1 MGNRVEWIEGKG
13 NGERVVRVDNLAKNG
28 GRGQLRVEVGT
39 GRFRREQTQ
48 GCIEGK
54 RWKSERWKG
63 WRVVDKLDR

>member
-1 MGNRVEWIEGKG
+1 MGNRVEWTEGKG
-13 NGERVVRVDNLAKNG
+13 NGERVVSVDNLGKYG

-54 RWKSERWKG
+54 RWKG

>member
-1 MGNRVEWIEGKG
+1 M
-13 NGERVVRVDNLAKNG
+13 VRVDNLAKNR

-54 RWKSERWKG
+54 K
-63 WRVVDKLDR
+63 